1 MADRPVLILG
11 AGIAGL
17 WTALK
22 LAPRPVTLVTGSPLG
37 SGAATGWAQGGIAAA
52 LGEDDSPALHVKD
65 TLAAGDGLTCVRA
78 AGLLASGI
86 AAEVE
91 ALRALGVPFDT
102 DGSGRLKQGLEAA
115 HSRPRIAHVTGDR
128 AGAAI
133 LDTLVRAVRA
143 AAHITI
149 REGWRA
155 AALLPSRDGGCAGAL
170 LSGPDGQTEIVEA
183 NDTVLAMGGAGG
195 LWDVSTSPAGALGQ
209 AIAMAARI
217 GAEIADPEFIQ
228 FHPTAMDLGRDP
240 APLATEALRGAGAI
254 LIDRE
259 GRRLMDGVHDAL
271 DLAPRDIVART
282 VHRARQTGRG
292 AFLDARDAIGDAFP
306 KRFPTVFAACMESGL
321 DPRTTPIPVAP
332 AAHYHMGGVFTDLD
346 GRTCVDGLWAVG
358 ECAANGL
365 HGANRLAS
373 NSLAE
378 GLVFG
383 ARVAHAIRM
392 RPGPDRIA
400 LRAEP
405 APVLSPLALTRLS
418 QAMGAECGV
427 ERTGAGL
434 ERLLGILDG
443 LTARYGEA
451 DPLLAARFVVTGALR
466 RQESRGSH
474 WRLDY
479 PARAETPRH
488 TRLALEDLDT
498 PIPSTEARPA

>member
-22 LAPRPVTLVTGSPLG
+22 LAPRPVMLATGSPLG

-65 TLAAGDGLTCVRA
+65 TLAAGDGLSCVRA

-86 AAEVE
+86 TAEVE

-102 DGSGRLKQGLEAA
+102 DAAGNITQGLEAA

-133 LDTLVRAVRA
+133 LDVLVQAVREA
-143 AAHITI
+143 DHITI

-155 AALLPSRDGGCAGAL
+155 IALLPSRDGGCSGAL
-170 LSGPDGQTEIVEA
+170 LSGPDGQTETVEA
-183 NDTVLAMGGAGG
+183 HDTVLAMGGAGG
-195 LWDVSTSPAGALGQ
+195 LWDVATSPAGALGQ

-240 APLATEALRGAGAI
+240 APLATEALRGAGAV

-259 GRRLMDGVHDAL
+259 GRRLMESVHEAL

-282 VHRARQTGRG
+282 VHRARQTGRK
-292 AFLDARDAIGDAFP
+292 AFLDARGAVGDAFP
-306 KRFPTVFAACMESGL
+306 DRFPTVFAACMESGL

-332 AAHYHMGGVFTDLD
+332 AAHYHMGGVFTGMD
-346 GRTCVDGLWAVG
+346 GETTVPGLWAVG

-405 APVLSPLALTRLS
+405 APVLPPLALTRLR

-466 RQESRGSH
+466 RQECRGAH
-474 WRLDY
+474 WRLDHK
-479 PARAETPRH
+479 ARADTPRH
-488 TRLALEDLDT
+488 TRLALEDLEM

>member
-1 MADRPVLILG
+1 MADRPVVILG

-22 LAPRPVTLVTGSPLG
+22 LAPRPVTLVTGAPLG

-52 LGEDDSPALHVKD
+52 LGDDDSPALHVKD

-86 AAEVE
+86 AAEVA

-102 DGSGRLKQGLEAA
+102 DAQGRLTQGLEAA
-115 HSRPRIAHVTGDR
+115 HSRPRIAHVSGDR

-133 LDTLVRAVRA
+133 LDVLVRAVRTTG
-143 AAHITI
+143 HITI
-149 REGWRA
+149 LEGWRA
-155 AALLPSRDGGCAGAL
+155 VALLPARDGGCAGAL
-170 LSGPDGQTEIVEA
+170 LRGPDGQTETVEA

-195 LWDVSTSPAGALGQ
+195 LWDVATSPAGALGQ

-240 APLATEALRGAGAI
+240 APLATEALRGAGAV

-292 AFLDARDAIGDAFP
+292 AYLDARDAIGDAFP
-306 KRFPTVFAACMESGL
+306 ERFPTVFAACMDAGL

-332 AAHYHMGGVFTDLD
+332 AAHYHMGGVFADLD
-346 GRTCVDGLWAVG
+346 GRTSVGGLWAVG

-405 APVLSPLALTRLS
+405 APVLPPLALTRLR

-434 ERLLGILDG
+434 ERLLGILDA

-479 PARAETPRH
+479 KARAETPRH

>member
-22 LAPRPVTLVTGSPLG
+22 LAPRPVTLVTGAPLG
-37 SGAATGWAQGGIAAA
+37 FGAATGWAQGGIAAA
-52 LGEDDSPALHVKD
+52 LAQDDSPALHVKD
-65 TLAAGDGLTCVRA
+65 TLSAGDGLTCVRA

-86 AAEVE
+86 AEEVA

-102 DGSGRLKQGLEAA
+102 DAQGRLTQGLEAA
-115 HSRPRIAHVTGDR
+115 HSRPRIAHVSGDR

-133 LDTLVRAVRA
+133 LDVLVRAVRA
-143 AAHITI
+143 ADHITI
-149 REGWRA
+149 RESWRA
-155 AALLPSRDGGCAGAL
+155 VALLPSRDGGCAGAL
-170 LSGPDGQTEIVEA
+170 LQGPDGQTETVEA

-195 LWDVSTSPAGALGQ
+195 LWQVSTSPAGALGQ

-217 GAEIADPEFIQ
+217 GAEIADPEFVQ

-240 APLATEALRGAGAI
+240 APLATEALRGAGAV
-254 LIDRE
+254 LIDRD
-259 GRRLMDGVHDAL
+259 GKALMDGVHDAL

-282 VHRARQTGRG
+282 VHRARQTGRK
-292 AFLDARDAIGDAFP
+292 AFLDAREAIGQAFP
-306 KRFPTVFAACMESGL
+306 DRFPTVFAACMDAGL

-332 AAHYHMGGVFTDLD
+332 AAHYHMGGVFTGMD
-346 GRTCVDGLWAVG
+346 GETSLPGLWAVG

-383 ARVAHAIRM
+383 ARAAHAIRM

-400 LRAEP
+400 LRAEA
-405 APVLSPLALTRLS
+405 APVLPLLALTRLR

-443 LTARYGEA
+443 LAARYGEA
-451 DPLLAARFVVTGALR
+451 DPLLAARFVVAGALR

-479 PARAETPRH
+479 PAKAESARH
-488 TRLALEDLDT
+488 TRLALEDIAT
-498 PIPSTEARPA
+498 PANTTEARPA